1 MQQIWEGDGWR
12 GDGEFTVTGDLLI
25 ATDLAARGLDIE
37 QLTHVVNHN
46 VPSAP
51 EAYVHASAG

>member
-1 MQQIWEGDGWR
+1 MGQEQRDRAIR
-12 GDGEFTVTGDLLI
+12 RLRNATADLLI

-37 QLTHVVNHN
+37 QLTHVVNRN

-51 EAYVHASAG
+51 EAYVHTSAG